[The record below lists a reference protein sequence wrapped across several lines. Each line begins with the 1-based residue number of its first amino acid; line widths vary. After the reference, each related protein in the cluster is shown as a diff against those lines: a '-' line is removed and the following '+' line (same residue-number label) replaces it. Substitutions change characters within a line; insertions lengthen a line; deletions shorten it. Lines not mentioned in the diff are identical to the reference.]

1 MSTPSSS
8 TPQQTSSQQPQSAA
22 ATPQFVA
29 YPLAAGQQPQLPTQA
44 STSNESRTQP
54 QTRIPSAETRKDRSL
69 VDFLL
74 MLDDYEP
81 LVCVYS
87 FSESGFSSSVPYRSR
102 TKLPII
108 TCNVSV
114 STVRTLACEFFLTLP
129 AYTDTLPILLRTSRK
144 RLLALAAQKF
154 VSDIAAD
161 AYQHAR
167 IRTNATGGR
176 ARANQGPGSSRV
188 SVFLFLR

>member
-8 TPQQTSSQQPQSAA
+8 TPQPSSQQAQSAA

-29 YPLAAGQQPQLPTQA
+29 YPLAPGQQPQLPPQA
-44 STSNESRTQP
+44 SGSTEGRTQP
-54 QTRIPSAETRKDRSL
+54 QTRLPSAETRKDRSL

-81 LVCVYS
+81 LIPDEVTDYYLQRV
-87 FSESGFSSSVPYRSR
+87 GFDCQDAR
-102 TKLPII
+102 L
-108 TCNVSV
+108 
-114 STVRTLACEFFLTLP
+114 
-129 AYTDTLPILLRTSRK
+129 K

-167 IRTNATGGR
+167 IRTNAASGR

-188 SVFLFLR
+188 SVSFQLTHDVASV

>member
-8 TPQQTSSQQPQSAA
+8 TPQQTSSQQAQSAA

-29 YPLAAGQQPQLPTQA
+29 YPLAAGQQPQLPAQA

-54 QTRIPSAETRKDRSL
+54 QTRLPSAETRKDRSL

-87 FSESGFSSSVPYRSR
+87 FSGSAFSLSVRHRSR

-114 STVRTLACEFFLTLP
+114 STVRTLACEFEFFC
-129 AYTDTLPILLRTSRK
+129 YTSRLH
-144 RLLALAAQKF
+144 RHTSDLA
-154 VSDIAAD
+154 
-161 AYQHAR
+161 
-167 IRTNATGGR
+167 TNAQETSPR
-176 ARANQGPGSSRV
+176 SRGTKV
-188 SVFLFLR
+188 CL